1 MINSSYPIL
10 NVFSS
15 FGFIR
20 LANPKCAP
28 VRQLYTSVKCSETF
42 VSGVILNGKQ
52 IKVSQHYFEEPILQ
66 PRSAISDRREADLTG
81 LKGTSNLLLHL

>member
-1 MINSSYPIL
+1 MINSSYQIF

-15 FGFIR
+15 FGFLR
-20 LANPKCAP
+20 LASAP

-81 LKGTSNLLLHL
+81 LKGTSNLLLHLYV